1 MKNKNPRKRKAL
13 PSKFL
18 LQEGDVVIENLKK
31 DVQKEKIITPRKK
44 IERRNGPE
52 NRVEEIIVPKKM
64 VEKRIVPEKKVEK
77 IQPVQ

>member
-1 MKNKNPRKRKAL
+1 M
-13 PSKFL
+13 
-18 LQEGDVVIENLKK
+18 VIENLKK

-64 VEKRIVPEKKVEK
+64 VEKRIVPEKKVGK